1 MKLPQIRLKKW
12 IRYGLLST
20 LIAVVIACQLQPTKP
35 LASNSV
41 ADSGSEAI
49 SAPKESVS
57 PTETTLPTQPVST
70 AVDRLVDIH
79 SINPKIRL
87 DIRYATPNNFTR
99 RPLYSQARCL
109 LRAAIAADLAQVQVD
124 LESQGLGLKVYDCY
138 RPLAVQRKM
147 WQIMPDSRYVANPAV
162 GSRHNR
168 GSAVDVTLVDREGQ
182 ELEMPTD
189 FDDFSDRAHLD
200 YAGGSAQSRRNRQI
214 LHQTMTQ
221 HGFIALPTEWWHFDG
236 QNWQQ
241 YQVMDVP
248 LENVKV

>member
-1 MKLPQIRLKKW
+1 MKLPQIRLKKL
-12 IRYGLLST
+12 IRYGLLSI
-20 LIAVVIACQLQPTKP
+20 LIAVVIACQLQPTEP

-41 ADSGSEAI
+41 TNSVSEAVAEPQGRVS
-49 SAPKESVS
+49 SAEKA
-57 PTETTLPTQPVST
+57 LPTQPVSVP
-70 AVDRLVDIH
+70 ADQLVDIH
-79 SINPKIRL
+79 SINPQILL
-87 DIRYATPNNFTR
+87 DIRYATSNNFTR
-99 RPLYSQARCL
+99 RQLYSQARCL
-109 LRAAIAADLAQVQVD
+109 LRAAIAADLSQVQMD

-168 GSAVDVTLVDREGQ
+168 GSAVDVTLVDRSGR
-182 ELEMPTD
+182 ELEMPTA

-200 YAGGSAQSRRNRQI
+200 YPGGSAQSRRNREI
-214 LHQTMTQ
+214 LHQVMTR

-248 LENVKV
+248 LEKVKV